1 MAAVLDFQ
9 GLAEELARRAGTEWE
24 LYEKSAESLELGATF
39 GERETTSRGEEG
51 WAARWWEGGAPR
63 FACGSSPENLEKALN
78 EASRVPAAPEPAPA
92 WPAGTSAAR
101 ESSGSIEPPPD
112 LFEELTG
119 LVSSRSRGQALVRRF
134 TIRRG
139 RSVERIVNGKGLD
152 VSFSTQLLDG
162 FAVAVGR
169 KGSRACEARVLFR
182 WENGQDLESLCQRLA
197 DGATL
202 PLSDRPTPIDRGEW
216 LLDPCVAA
224 SLLAGLAPLFSAE
237 ALPKW
242 VHRGEFFSPGVTIVD
257 DASAD
262 ALYDG
267 EGTRTRRVV
276 VVEHGAFASRL
287 HDLASAR
294 RAGTAST
301 GHGVR
306 PSYRTLPAAGPRRIF
321 FETDAPVAP
330 LELLASVRRGLFA
343 SALTAPARFDFDRD
357 RYEVEF
363 TGIALLGGR
372 AQGAVAGARA
382 SGRLSQLLRRI
393 RGLSTDRRFFPMPY
407 PTGAP
412 TLLIE
417 RADFD

>member
-1 MAAVLDFQ
+1 MTLDSSS
-9 GLAEELARRAGTEWE
+9 LARELERRAGADWE

-39 GERETTSRGEEG
+39 GERETFSRVEEG
-51 WAARWWEGGAPR
+51 LAARWWEEGVPR
-63 FACGSSPENLEKALN
+63 FACGSSPENLEKALD
-78 EASRVPAAPEPAPA
+78 EASRVPAAPEAAPA
-92 WPAGTSAAR
+92 WPAGTTSAR
-101 ESSGSIEPPPD
+101 EFPGSLEAPPD

-134 TIRRG
+134 TIRCG
-139 RSVERIVNGKGLD
+139 RSSERIVNGKGLD
-152 VSFSTQLLDG
+152 ISFSTQLLDG

-169 KGSRACEARVLFR
+169 KGSRACETRVLFR
-182 WENGQDLESLCQRLA
+182 WENGQDLEALSQRLA

-216 LLDPCVAA
+216 LLDPCVSA
-224 SLLAGLAPLFSAE
+224 SLLAGLAPLFCAE

-276 VVEHGAFASRL
+276 VVERGAFASRL

-294 RAGTAST
+294 RAESAPT

-306 PSYRTLPAAGPRRIF
+306 PSYRTPPAAGPRRLF
-321 FETDAPVAP
+321 FENDTPVAP

-343 SALTAPARFDFDRD
+343 AALTAPVRLDFERD

-363 TGIALLGGR
+363 TGIALLAGR
-372 AQGAVAGARA
+372 AQGPVAGARA
-382 SGRLSQLLRRI
+382 SGRISQLLRRI

-407 PTGAP
+407 PAGAP
-412 TLLIE
+412 TLLVE